1 MKWTASNKLHYF
13 CLMGDLCWSLRQSVL
28 QMFARKF
35 RSGKET
41 FVELLFL
48 PNFLYFRKS
57 VLKKLRVK
65 CGPYVTF
72 VIVLSLIS
80 HGVAKREYTSGH
92 LILTFMHLVPVFAAP
107 PPF

>member
-1 MKWTASNKLHYF
+1 
-13 CLMGDLCWSLRQSVL
+13 
-28 QMFARKF
+28 MFARKF

-65 CGPYVTF
+65 YIDGATCCRPSMVVQATKKIYILWPLVSTGDHP
-72 VIVLSLIS
+72 LIKKPEDIS
-80 HGVAKREYTSGH
+80 NEVE
-92 LILTFMHLVPVFAAP
+92 
-107 PPF
+107 